1 MNVCGALIR
10 MYTDRCM
17 PQILRKAAFK
27 IVDEGHLT
35 ELLQVAREPLVVN
48 ADNLKDFVGNP
59 MFTKDR
65 MYDSTP
71 PGVVMGL
78 AWTAMGGSVLY
89 IETALSE
96 TLGGKREGKSGA
108 LSVTGHLGD
117 VMKESTQIAY
127 TFAKVCPKGGV
138 SLEQAHPL
146 IFVLCYTKGGTY
158 TFRYKYTLHQRLHIL
173 TLYPF

>member
-1 MNVCGALIR
+1 MLFSYVNCLQRAPVLCACTKPTTLTNVHGAFICI
-10 MYTDRCM
+10 YIACCM

-35 ELLQVAREPLVVN
+35 ELLPVAREPLVVN
-48 ADNLKDFVGNP
+48 PDNLKDFVGNP

-96 TLGGKREGKSGA
+96 TLDGKREGKSGA
-108 LSVTGHLGD
+108 LSVTGHLGE

-127 TFAKVCPKGGV
+127 TFAKVCPKGGIPP
-138 SLEQAHPL
+138 QTDPPTD
-146 IFVLCYTKGGTY
+146 IC
-158 TFRYKYTLHQRLHIL
+158 
-173 TLYPF
+173 